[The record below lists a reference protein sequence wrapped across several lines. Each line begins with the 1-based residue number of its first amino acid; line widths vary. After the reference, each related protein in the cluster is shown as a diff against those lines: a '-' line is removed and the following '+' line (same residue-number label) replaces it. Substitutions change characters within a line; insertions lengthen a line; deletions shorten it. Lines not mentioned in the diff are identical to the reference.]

1 MCDETFSC
9 GLVSELSQDGERGC
23 GLGRGGGRGSPGQ
36 RRRTDGQ
43 PAACQSA
50 RTELGT
56 VPRLAASSEL
66 PGERMSPP
74 YYSEMRVREM
84 DMKKAASHMK
94 LTCILRLETISFRVK

>member
-1 MCDETFSC
+1 
-9 GLVSELSQDGERGC
+9 VLSQDGEQERETKRRC
-23 GLGRGGGRGSPGQ
+23 SPGQ

-56 VPRLAASSEL
+56 VPRLEASSEL

-74 YYSEMRVREM
+74 YYSEIRVREM
-84 DMKKAASHMK
+84 DMKNAALYMK
-94 LTCILRLETISFRVK
+94 LTSIL